1 MKNGFGGSET
11 EVKELLS
18 QYYERY
24 NEDGRL
30 LDFRRGQLEFAT
42 TMKYIQKYL
51 RPGDKVLEIGAG
63 TGRYSLS
70 LAAQG
75 FDVTSVELLE
85 HNLNILNDKVKST
98 MNIRTILGD
107 ALDLSML
114 ADATFDMTLMLGP
127 MYHLFTETDKRLAL
141 SEAVQVTKPGGVL
154 MVAYCISDASIIE
167 YGFRGRHIP
176 ELVEEGLLDT
186 ETFVTRSH
194 PKELFELVRKSDV
207 DKMIAGFPV
216 ERLHY
221 AATDG
226 LGYFIRRDLE
236 EMDQE
241 SFDLF
246 RKYHLAVCE
255 NPDMVGATAHSLD
268 VLRKR

>member
-1 MKNGFGGSET
+1 MEAK
-11 EVKELLS
+11 KLLS
-18 QYYERY
+18 QYYEQY
-24 NEDGRL
+24 NEDDRL

-75 FDVTSVELLE
+75 FDVTAVELLE
-85 HNLNILNDKVKST
+85 HNLNILNAKVENT
-98 MNIRTILGD
+98 MNIRTFLGD
-107 ALDLSML
+107 ALALSML
-114 ADATFDMTLMLGP
+114 ADATFDLTLMLGP
-127 MYHLFTETDKRLAL
+127 MYHLFTETDKLQAF
-141 SEAVQVTKPGGVL
+141 SEALRVTKHGGVL
-154 MVAYCISDASIIE
+154 MVAYCISDASITE
-167 YGFRGRHIP
+167 YGFRGGHIP

-194 PKELFELVRKSDV
+194 LEELFELVRKSDV
-207 DKMIAGFPV
+207 DRMISGFPV

-221 AATDG
+221 VSTDG

-236 EMDQE
+236 EMNQAT
-241 SFDLF
+241 FDLF
-246 RKYHLAVCE
+246 MKYHLTICE
-255 NPDMVGATAHSLD
+255 NPDLVGATAHSLD